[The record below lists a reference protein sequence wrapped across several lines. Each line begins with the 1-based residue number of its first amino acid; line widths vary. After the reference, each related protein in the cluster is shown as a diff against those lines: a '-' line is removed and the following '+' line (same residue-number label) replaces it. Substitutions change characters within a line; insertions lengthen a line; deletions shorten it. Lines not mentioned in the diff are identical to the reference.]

1 MFVFK
6 LHEQKKFKKLYS
18 IFRNIHHPSKTHFT
32 SIIGK
37 VFINLISSF
46 LPISTKKESFLRTI
60 YYNMRLLL
68 RSKSIFLPKKLEIFL
83 NIFVTTQL
91 QYFQLYLITLK
102 ITTDETSNLTAD
114 VRALNMDLSRSFEN
128 KESFITQL
136 LYTQP

>member
-6 LHEQKKFKKLYS
+6 LYEQKKFKKLYS
-18 IFRNIHHPSKTHFT
+18 IFRNIRHPSKTHFI

-102 ITTDETSNLTAD
+102 ITTDETSNLTTD

>member
-1 MFVFK
+1 
-6 LHEQKKFKKLYS
+6 
-18 IFRNIHHPSKTHFT
+18 
-32 SIIGK
+32 
-37 VFINLISSF
+37 
-46 LPISTKKESFLRTI
+46 
-60 YYNMRLLL
+60 MRLLL

-102 ITTDETSNLTAD
+102 ITTDETSNLTTD

>member
-6 LHEQKKFKKLYS
+6 LYEQKKFKKLYS
-18 IFRNIHHPSKTHFT
+18 IFRNIHHPSKTHFA

-102 ITTDETSNLTAD
+102 ITTDETSNLTTD

>member
-18 IFRNIHHPSKTHFT
+18 IFRNIYHPSKTHFT

-102 ITTDETSNLTAD
+102 ITTDETSNLTTD

>member
-6 LHEQKKFKKLYS
+6 LYEQKKFKKLYS
-18 IFRNIHHPSKTHFT
+18 IFRNIYHPSKTHFT

-102 ITTDETSNLTAD
+102 ITTDETSNLTTD

>member
-1 MFVFK
+1 
-6 LHEQKKFKKLYS
+6 
-18 IFRNIHHPSKTHFT
+18 
-32 SIIGK
+32 
-37 VFINLISSF
+37 
-46 LPISTKKESFLRTI
+46 
-60 YYNMRLLL
+60 MRLLL

-102 ITTDETSNLTAD
+102 ITTDETSNLTTD

-128 KESFITQL
+128 KEIFITQL